1 MTLETHWHKR
11 VPADMAADYVAK
23 GWIEHAREGRIVTLI
38 WPHEG
43 APS

>member
-11 VPADMAADYVAK
+11 VPLDMAAEYIAR
-23 GWIEHAREGRIVTLI
+23 GWIEHERTDRIVTLI

-43 APS
+43 SPP

>member
-11 VPADMAADYVAK
+11 VPLEMASEYIVK
-23 GWIEHAREGRIVTLI
+23 GWRMYSTEGNNAVLI

-43 APS
+43 APT